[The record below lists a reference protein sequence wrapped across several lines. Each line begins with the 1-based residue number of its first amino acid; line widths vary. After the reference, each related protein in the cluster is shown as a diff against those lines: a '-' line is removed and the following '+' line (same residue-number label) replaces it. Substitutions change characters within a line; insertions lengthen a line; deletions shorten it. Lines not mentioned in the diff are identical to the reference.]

1 MIHLPAPNIRDSPTN
16 NLRTYVLADM
26 FGVRAGVVFNNFNTG
41 GKGLQVGRIFV
52 AELVKHF
59 QNPEGPS
66 TQ

>member
-1 MIHLPAPNIRDSPTN
+1 M
-16 NLRTYVLADM
+16 RTYVFADM
-26 FGVRAGVVFNNFNTG
+26 FGVRAGG
-41 GKGLQVGRIFV
+41 GSLITLKFGEKGLQVGRIFV